1 MWQFHPYSL
10 LLFLAFGFN
19 LVLGL
24 FVLKSFRLDLVKYL
38 LVLVFG
44 SMMWTGFYGL
54 DFIYI
59 SPGLHRTFVA
69 LLYIG
74 VSIANLGMVLV
85 SLEFTQNKHLLT
97 KRFWVLL
104 TIQPLLTLAVCVL
117 DPIFKTLT
125 LDTYLVNIDGRI
137 QWIQVTN
144 TSGFFVSYF
153 LSFFW
158 SVFVGYLLIKGIFI
172 SKSTERRRYL
182 LILISYLFIWV
193 TAILHKLGVRPLPG
207 LNVTAVM
214 STMQV
219 ILIFFAIGYYRMFDL
234 VPLVRGEIVDEL
246 DEAVV
251 ILDFNNRIV
260 DWNMAAEHLFC
271 AASKNSTLLSYKY
284 FFSSAPG
291 IISKLD
297 HLSDKRTL
305 TKWIWEKDDKYWE
318 VTAKQIRDANRKK
331 IGMVLVFRDSTEQRN
346 LEKQMSNVNRELMVA
361 NGTKDRFLSI
371 ISHDLRGP
379 LAGIKMLLK
388 VLNEDMKKKE
398 DALAGMTQSLVDA
411 TESVFSLLENLLEWS
426 KLQRGQEEFRP
437 HYYRLDN
444 IVRECL
450 ELFVLSASNK
460 GISLE
465 VEIPSHAMV
474 FCDDRMIITVVR
486 NLVSNALKF
495 SHNDG
500 KILIKA
506 SDVGEDWQVSV
517 IDSGVGMS
525 KAILDKLFKVG
536 EVIKSTGTMGE
547 TGNGIGLL
555 LCHEFVSVNGG
566 NLFADSDGVSGSRFV
581 FTIPKKMKEEII
593 S

>member
-555 LCHEFVSVNGG
+555 LCHEFVTVNGG